1 MVPFSSYPP
10 LSIPNSLHVLRL
22 PVYNILSKTEHVYL
36 YVYIPSLTLFKCILL
51 SKMPCS
57 NSQEQK
63 MERIRNARFT
73 VYQALLSSLG
83 EDCVTQHIYCFACT
97 WNDTEEVGYGRRNE
111 DWKKKKKRPRGLQQ
125 RLQGGSP
132 IKNNG
137 SLLIP
142 K

>member
-1 MVPFSSYPP
+1 
-10 LSIPNSLHVLRL
+10 
-22 PVYNILSKTEHVYL
+22 
-36 YVYIPSLTLFKCILL
+36 
-51 SKMPCS
+51 MPCS

-111 DWKKKKKRPRGLQQ
+111 DWKKKKKETERITAETTRWQSNQ
-125 RLQGGSP
+125 E
-132 IKNNG
+132 
-137 SLLIP
+137 
-142 K
+142 